1 MLRAAPL
8 AAGYMLKG
16 VMRATYAGGEGQ
28 QAMSSFGRD
37 LLRVMGM
44 ATNPAMAERVDKLM
58 AGDRNIV
65 LNYFFRTPAAMF
77 LTQYTNFVRV
87 WTAVAGL
94 KMIQEQYN
102 KIDNMSANNN
112 KLLQQEL
119 TENGLSMDDFRKI
132 GGLANGKI
140 QDAIL
145 DDNYL
150 DSTFTNSKGETVAIR
165 DVLVPWMRTDDE
177 YVMQV
182 LRAQAQGA

>member
-1 MLRAAPL
+1 MKLLSTVTAVSYLGLATISSWTEPLWIPQRTGWYNMLRSAPL

-16 VMRATYAGGEGQ
+16 VRRATYAGGGGQ

-58 AGDRNIV
+58 AGDRNIA

-102 KIDNMSANNN
+102 KID
-112 KLLQQEL
+112 
-119 TENGLSMDDFRKI
+119 SMN
-132 GGLANGKI
+132 A
-140 QDAIL
+140 
-145 DDNYL
+145 
-150 DSTFTNSKGETVAIR
+150 TNSKLLEHR
-165 DVLVPWMRTDDE
+165 
-177 YVMQV
+177 
-182 LRAQAQGA
+182 